1 MSTAQLEHY
10 SIANPKVAEL
20 LAGRNQPQAE
30 RLARYQLSEAL
41 CDWAGAQIIRKD
53 VDAALLTLQDALNAS
68 PENRRAFHNLVG
80 TLLSRRKLR
89 GAQLLGIL
97 RFMSSHD
104 HSLPWL
110 QEYRGVAYLPMFIN
124 LEVVR
129 GKCNLKCRMCLGTNS
144 PNHPNRF
151 DYMPA
156 EEFRKTLAAAP
167 SIQGVTLSSGDSDPL
182 LHPQFGTLIEIAQEH
197 EILLDLFTNGHPL
210 SVRVARQMVESGVVQ
225 MINFSIDASTQETYS
240 RIRGDD
246 LSRLRGKIDMLA
258 SMKREF
264 NRNLPWFS
272 FSFVAMR
279 DNIHELPDFVT
290 MAHSHGA
297 QRVFVEDLI
306 GWDADPNGNIV
317 ATDHPRWREFVADAR
332 ARASEYGIK
341 LALPERFQHESRTA
355 EVPPA
360 TTIGTGG
367 PSKAGQAALWEPA
380 IADAAERSASDENG
394 DQAQTPRLSACSWLN
409 GLMVGRSGRIDP
421 CCLLQNAADMGTVY
435 DGPLHLN
442 AKYVHVKG
450 LLASGAVFEGCVNQ
464 RMCQYVQQQHAAGVP
479 LRIITREELG
489 DCYIP
494 AATACTSD
502 AIAPEAAHALPVL
515 ASNPASG
522 CVTAQPGR
530 HARRRA

>member
-20 LAGRNQPQAE
+20 LAARNQQQAE

-41 CDWAGAQIIRKD
+41 CDWAGTQIIRKEL
-53 VDAALLTLQDALNAS
+53 DAALLTLQDALNAS

-80 TLLSRRKLR
+80 TLLNRRKLR
-89 GAQLLGIL
+89 GPHLIGIL
-97 RFMSSHD
+97 KFMSSHED
-104 HSLPWL
+104 SVSWL
-110 QEYRGVAYLPMFIN
+110 KEYRGVAYLPMFIN

-156 EEFRKTLAAAP
+156 EEFQKTLASAP

-182 LHPQFGTLIEIAQEH
+182 LHPQFGRLIEIAKEN

-210 SVRVARQMVESGVVQ
+210 SVRVARQMVESGAVQ
-225 MINFSIDASTQETYS
+225 MINFSIDAATQETYA

-258 SMKREF
+258 SLKRET

-272 FSFVAMR
+272 FSFVAMQ

-290 MAHSHGA
+290 MAHSHGGM
-297 QRVFVEDLI
+297 RVFVEDLI

-317 ATDHPRWREFVADAR
+317 ATDHPRWREFVADAA
-332 ARASEYGIK
+332 ARAAEYGIK
-341 LALPERFQHESRTA
+341 LTLPERFQHESESA
-355 EVPPA
+355 GKPVAAAIPA
-360 TTIGTGG
+360 DGR
-367 PSKAGQAALWEPA
+367 SKAGRAALQQSVHVPSETRQA
-380 IADAAERSASDENG
+380 SVESLAGQTQADPVAV
-394 DQAQTPRLSACSWLN
+394 QPPRLRACSWLN

-421 CCLLQNAADMGTVY
+421 CCLLQNVADMGTVY

-442 AKYVHVKG
+442 AKYVHVKR
-450 LLASGAVFEGCVNQ
+450 LLAEGAVFEGCTNQ
-464 RMCQYVQQQHAAGVP
+464 RMCQYVQQQHAAGIP
-479 LRIITREELG
+479 LRIITREQLG
-489 DCYIP
+489 DCYVSP
-494 AATACTSD
+494 QAGACTSD
-502 AIAPEAAHALPVL
+502 VVTPEGSVPLPVI
-515 ASNPASG
+515 
-522 CVTAQPGR
+522 
-530 HARRRA
+530 